1 MVLAIKLEGI
11 FFSSLAKKLI
21 FPFVRSSQHF
31 FYIQHLVKLYAALHR
46 PLDEFSCNVN
56 FYSDV
61 LGFSQYSVQ

>member
-21 FPFVRSSQHF
+21 FPSSSFQT